1 MKKLIKTVVRGIAHI
16 AVRLGHIFRK
26 DGGVRNPAGQGTGNQ
41 ARPRKRLVDGVDA
54 DRFTQLCVV
63 LVVGF
68 VTIIGAILISAAVN
82 SGSREIPVDSQNIE
96 NRPDGL
102 TLAIG
107 GDIMPSQDMLDC
119 ALGSGGY
126 NFNND
131 LSELAGPLSGDLTIA
146 GLCGQID
153 VNSHNQGVGGFDNGM
168 NYPDELA
175 AALSQTGINY
185 VMGANRWAFANGY
198 DGMCASIT
206 HLHTNSVGVI
216 GLTNTDARKIN
227 TGVIRRGGIGIG
239 LACYNCVSSEAYES
253 LTDEQKTYI
262 AQAEKDP
269 DALAERAAADMTKMR
284 SGGAEF
290 IVVCV
295 NWGGASTTEPS
306 EFIKQAAKK
315 IAEAGADVIVGYGPY
330 VTLAPE
336 IISYQFGSVEKEC
349 YVFYSLGVMCG
360 DNHYSSKTL
369 DKLTGLKK
377 LSDAQQKQLKAEKQK
392 AAAANKAM
400 TRSMTVSLKV
410 TRARNGSVNVESAT
424 YSPIYLVKN
433 TAQSEENAH
442 LSYIAVEAAKYI
454 AAEERPPIFAD
465 DKQWQ
470 LCREAYTAIC
480 ALADQ
485 AEGKL
490 IPAGAAETDSQ
501 TDTRI

>member
-185 VMGANRWAFANGY
+185 VMGANIAGFRKVA
-198 DGMCASIT
+198 
-206 HLHTNSVGVI
+206 
-216 GLTNTDARKIN
+216 DAM
-227 TGVIRRGGIGIG
+227 
-239 LACYNCVSSEAYES
+239 L
-253 LTDEQKTYI
+253 D
-262 AQAEKDP
+262 
-269 DALAERAAADMTKMR
+269 
-284 SGGAEF
+284 
-290 IVVCV
+290 
-295 NWGGASTTEPS
+295 
-306 EFIKQAAKK
+306 
-315 IAEAGADVIVGYGPY
+315 
-330 VTLAPE
+330 
-336 IISYQFGSVEKEC
+336 
-349 YVFYSLGVMCG
+349 LGV
-360 DNHYSSKTL
+360 
-369 DKLTGLKK
+369 
-377 LSDAQQKQLKAEKQK
+377 
-392 AAAANKAM
+392 
-400 TRSMTVSLKV
+400 
-410 TRARNGSVNVESAT
+410 
-424 YSPIYLVKN
+424 
-433 TAQSEENAH
+433 
-442 LSYIAVEAAKYI
+442 
-454 AAEERPPIFAD
+454 
-465 DKQWQ
+465 
-470 LCREAYTAIC
+470 
-480 ALADQ
+480 
-485 AEGKL
+485 
-490 IPAGAAETDSQ
+490 
-501 TDTRI
+501 